1 MTQSAALQQFVD
13 DELMR
18 APLVAQQVIE
28 DTVLALTGEQSS
40 MTPAER
46 SQAVDLAQV
55 LRAQSP
61 RIVATYAESL
71 REQARAVLAGR
82 DTPARSGTARA
93 SGTRIELALVDEDA
107 ISSDVHIS
115 HTTEAIKSVAEHE
128 LRELATFTSALV
140 GDMDVTRDHNP
151 VRAESHARALW
162 AAAQQL
168 TQTPAFPALF
178 MRHAAQPLARVL
190 RKAFAAA
197 CTRLD
202 DAGVEPAA
210 YRTLI
215 LPTGTRTE
223 RTGTTL
229 TDQAL
234 RAIGEQFASVAG
246 GGGGTGTGGGGSA
259 PMAAPPSPP
268 PLELLI
274 RLFDFVLADKR
285 LPRDVSI
292 AIARLQS
299 SAMRVALR
307 DTSLLERYDHPV
319 WEFINGIAWQAELLP
334 PPPHPE
340 RVRALDHVES
350 LIDHITGESEPEA
363 GLYRWALDR
372 LAAFERHRLDR
383 RTQLVGTAELAV
395 IEQRLAH
402 ASAPVGQSM
411 GTLDVGQLDTVPA
424 ELLDNL
430 PRSPGR
436 GRNDEDWLGGLQA
449 ADVARLFLQGQ
460 WVQAQLLWRGDL
472 GEVWLWADCHSDA
485 TWPVRL
491 GALRLLHAEGLAT
504 PVKQRSLV
512 REATELIAAQM
523 ARSRRS

>member
-28 DTVLALTGEQSS
+28 DTVLALTGAQSS

-46 SQAVDLAQV
+46 SQAVDLAQA

-61 RIVATYAESL
+61 RIVAAYAESL
-71 REQARAVLAGR
+71 REQARAILAGR
-82 DTPARSGTARA
+82 DMPARGAPARA

-178 MRHAAQPLARVL
+178 MRHAAQPLAGVL

-197 CTRLD
+197 STRLE

-246 GGGGTGTGGGGSA
+246 GGGGGGGGSA

-319 WEFINGIAWQAELLP
+319 WEFINSIAWQAELLP
-334 PPPHPE
+334 APPHPE

-395 IEQRLAH
+395 IEQRLAQP
-402 ASAPVGQSM
+402 SAPVGQAM
-411 GTLDVGQLDTVPA
+411 GTLDVGQLDDRA
-424 ELLDNL
+424 
-430 PRSPGR
+430 GR
-436 GRNDEDWLGGLQA
+436 
-449 ADVARLFLQGQ
+449 VARQPAPRAGPGPQ
-460 WVQAQLLWRGDL
+460 R
-472 GEVWLWADCHSDA
+472 
-485 TWPVRL
+485 R
-491 GALRLLHAEGLAT
+491 GLARR
-504 PVKQRSLV
+504 P
-512 REATELIAAQM
+512 A
-523 ARSRRS
+523 SR